1 MIITLASHQK
11 LNGEVVM
18 TDLNMSLSDSI
29 RRTGGVRY
37 TGVAPQGPGQGMDR
51 SQEALAT
58 LLMQNGEDLKKI
70 TDWKQFVALLNVV
83 SKQNNDEKLPQEVRS
98 SLSDA
103 FNAVFQNDPA
113 FVANQNMY
121 GKEGMTKDLD
131 GQFEKAFVAFLG
143 TYQPPSSEELK
154 DHLDAFSSQYQDFLG
169 LGKDGVSLGDFEEKF
184 NETFGTKD
192 GFQEEAQ
199 LFADQQIEEKGFFI
213 PKQSEEEWSKNIEEE
228 ITIQVVDTP
237 EIKTEG
243 KKQSFSIMS
252 MVQLLLE
259 TTDVLRNLVV
269 VQAKAVER
277 NIQQQKARNQWISSA
292 GMVTQ
297 TDQLGY
303 LGRKDSKDK
312 KDASDRRADLNTDT
326 NNTIQGWQQL
336 RDMDQT
342 DAKALE
348 QFMQTLN
355 QMISQRFDLCNTLVQ
370 SQTQITS
377 RLM

>member
-1 MIITLASHQK
+1 M
-11 LNGEVVM
+11 
-18 TDLNMSLSDSI
+18 DPNMLISDSI

-51 SQEALAT
+51 SQEALAK
-58 LLMQNGEDLKKI
+58 LLMQNGSDLKNI
-70 TDWKQFVALLNVV
+70 TDWKQFSALLSVA
-83 SKQNNDEKLPQEVRS
+83 SKQNNDEKLSEEVRS
-98 SLSDA
+98 SLFDS
-103 FNAVFQNDPA
+103 FNSVFQNDPA

-121 GKEGMTKDLD
+121 GKEGMAKDLD

-143 TYQPPSSEELK
+143 TYQPPTSEELT

-169 LGKDGVSLGDFEEKF
+169 LGKDGVTLEDFETNF
-184 NETFGTKD
+184 NETFGTKE
-192 GFQEEAQ
+192 GFQEEVQ
-199 LFADQQIEEKGFFI
+199 LFSEQQIEDKGFFI
-213 PKQSEEEWSKNIEEE
+213 PKQSEEDWSKTMDE
-228 ITIQVVDTP
+228 ITIQVEVPP
-237 EIKTEG
+237 EIKTDE
-243 KKQSFSIMS
+243 KKPRFSIMS

-269 VQAKAVER
+269 VQAKAVEK
-277 NIQQQKARNQWISSA
+277 NIQQQKAKNQWIASV

-297 TDQLGY
+297 SDQYGY

-312 KDASDRRADLNTDT
+312 KDAADRRSDLNTNT

-342 DAKALE
+342 DAKGLE

-355 QMISQRFDLCNTLVQ
+355 QMISQRYDLCNTLVQ